1 MCKRTDVHRPSA
13 FNHDDYEFIGCGS
26 WQIGDCAL
34 AQICINEANKKI
46 ADYQD
51 RTGAKFSTHSH
62 GGNCHVCGAT
72 FLDFAVFLHRPSGDL
87 IRVGCDCAE
96 KIADGHALAQF
107 SIYRDK
113 AAAARR
119 RVRGIKIGRE
129 RLEERCPAAAA
140 ILDARDEYE
149 ANTPCD
155 RETGAPLDGSRWI
168 RETYEQ
174 ATIADIVG
182 RLYQRGSISE
192 AQWNFLDV
200 LCERHAANEQR
211 AAERAAERDSRP
223 EIPADVLDGRVVIE
237 GEVVALKEVETDFG
251 ITTRMLV
258 KTDAGWV
265 VWGTRPSAIDDAER
279 GDRVRFACR
288 VSAGDERGFGFF
300 SRPTKAEI
308 VSAANTQET
317 AA

>member
-1 MCKRTDVHRPSA
+1 MSKRTDVHRPSA

-26 WQIGDCAL
+26 YQIGDCAL

-87 IRVGCDCAE
+87 IRVGVDCAE

-119 RVRGIKIGRE
+119 RARGIKIGRE

-140 ILDARDEYE
+140 ILDARDEYI
-149 ANTPCD
+149 ASTPCD
-155 RETGAPLDGSRWI
+155 PETGAPLDGSRWVC
-168 RETYEQ
+168 ETYEQ
-174 ATIADIVG
+174 ETIADIVG
-182 RLYQRGSISE
+182 RLYHKGSLSE
-192 AQWNFLDV
+192 AQWNFLDA
-200 LCERHAANEQR
+200 LCERQADHDRR
-211 AAERAAERDSRP
+211 AAERAAERESRP
-223 EIPADVLDGRVVIE
+223 EIPSDVLDGRVELE
-237 GEVVALKEVETDFG
+237 GEVVALKAVESVYGLQTKV
-251 ITTRMLV
+251 LV
-258 KTDAGWV
+258 KSDAGWV
-265 VWGTRPSAIDDAER
+265 VWGTLPSALVEAKH
-279 GDRVRFACR
+279 GDRVRFVCR
-288 VSAGDERGFGFF
+288 VTAGDERGFGFF
-300 SRPTKAEI
+300 SRPSKPAF
-308 VSAANTQET
+308 VSLVN
-317 AA
+317 